1 MTIAQAKAVLI
12 AYRPG
17 TDDAT
22 DPDVTAALA
31 LCRQD
36 AALADWWAEQQAQQ
50 QALRAKFAA
59 IPVPR
64 GLAEQIVSERKA
76 QFALPRWRQPV
87 MLAAGCA
94 VILLVSISIW
104 FAFQATQ
111 QPDVSFDGYRARM
124 VKNALRVYGMDLE
137 TNDAA
142 QVRAFLAQQ
151 NAPADYELPAA
162 LAQTETVGCGVL
174 RWQDKPVSMIC
185 FRTGQPLSPGGK
197 TDLMLFVIRTADLQ
211 GDIPRAAT
219 EIVGISQLS
228 TATWQA
234 GDKVYLLA
242 AFDEAELQKRL

>member
-22 DPDVTAALA
+22 DPDVAAALA

-36 AALADWWAEQQAQQ
+36 VALADWWASQQAHQQ
-50 QALRAKFAA
+50 VLRAKFAT
-59 IPVPR
+59 IPVPH
-64 GLAEQIVSERKA
+64 GLAEQIISERKV
-76 QFALPRWRQPV
+76 QFSLPRWRQPV

-94 VILLVSISIW
+94 VVLLVGISVW

-111 QPDVSFDGYRARM
+111 RPDVSFDGYRARM
-124 VKNALRVYGMDLE
+124 VKTALRVYGMDLE

-142 QVRAFLAQQ
+142 QIRAFLAEQ

-162 LAQTETVGCGVL
+162 LGQTETVGCGVL

-185 FRTGQPLSPGGK
+185 FRTGQPLPPGGK
-197 TDLMLFVIRTADLQ
+197 TDLMLFVIRKADLQ
-211 GDIPRAAT
+211 GDIPRVAT
-219 EIVGISQLS
+219 EIVGISHLS
-228 TATWQA
+228 TAAWQVN
-234 GDKVYLLA
+234 DKVYLLA
-242 AFDEAELQKRL
+242 AFDATELQKRL